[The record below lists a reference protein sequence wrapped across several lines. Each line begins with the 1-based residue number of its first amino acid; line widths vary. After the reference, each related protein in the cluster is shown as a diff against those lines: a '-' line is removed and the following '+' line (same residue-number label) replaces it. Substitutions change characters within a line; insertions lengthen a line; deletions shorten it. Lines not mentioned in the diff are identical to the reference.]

1 MGCNYSLAN
10 SLLYYELK
18 CLGWVGVW
26 WFEMVWVVLI
36 FLIRMDWFGYSLV
49 SNPFA
54 GLLGVEVLLAVI
66 SLFIMK
72 GINGFNSCRC
82 VICRMKYKGRL
93 K

>member
-1 MGCNYSLAN
+1 M
-10 SLLYYELK
+10 E
-18 CLGWVGVW
+18 WVHIILV
-26 WFEMVWVVLI
+26 M
-36 FLIRMDWFGYSLV
+36 RMRWCGYNLV